1 MMMRR
6 RIVWPSLV
14 LAAAFALVG
23 GLSAHAAGVQ
33 LPVARITIYPG
44 QIIEGRMLSQRGFRS
59 SAVHPSTVQSS
70 NLLIGK
76 VARQTLLPNQP
87 IDLGYVRDPYVVTQG
102 QAALLVYQNGAL
114 RITSTGLA
122 LQSGGPGDVVSVR
135 NVDSGRIIRGTISP
149 DGSVNVGG
157 P

>member
-1 MMMRR
+1 MLLRF
-6 RIVWPSLV
+6 IAWPMLI
-14 LAAAFALVG
+14 LALLLAVRVG
-23 GLSAHAAGVQ
+23 APAQAAGVQ
-33 LPVARITIYPG
+33 LPVPRITIYPG
-44 QIIEGRMLSQRGFRS
+44 QVIDGHMLSQRDFRS
-59 SAVHPSTVQSS
+59 GSVHPSTVQSS

-87 IDLGYVRDPYVVTQG
+87 IDLSSIREPYVVTQG
-102 QAALLVYQNGAL
+102 QAALLVYQSGAL

-135 NVDSGRIIRGTISP
+135 NVDSGRIIRGTIGP
-149 DGSVNVGG
+149 DGSVDVGG